1 MSITIN
7 HQANSLIVPSAA
19 NLLLGTNNST
29 KLTLDSDGNLGLGV
43 STSLWDVSV
52 YRSFDIGTSG
62 IAAGTAT
69 SELLLVT
76 NAYKDYTSTYYY
88 KNTGAAARYEINGQ
102 EHRWAN
108 APSGTSG
115 TAATFTQVMTLD
127 SSGSLGIGT
136 TSPSGWRLNVSTGVA
151 GNIAQFSDGVSS
163 TLIITTASGSTVS
176 IGQANNGPLAFLTN
190 STERARI
197 TSGGNFLI
205 GATAAGGSKLRIAD
219 GADDS
224 TAYGSAQVTRA
235 TGGGGIWHYA
245 AIAAGAEIV
254 GFGFDV
260 NNLATFGNG
269 SNPNSASSY
278 IKTGTVSSE
287 STVIF
292 GTAGVEKMRL
302 TLVGHLGVGV
312 TPSTWSLGKSVEV
325 GFGGNALWGN
335 AIDSLYITQNMYYDG
350 NFRYKNTAG
359 ATNYQQTIGSH
370 RWFVAG
376 SGTAGNVIAFT
387 QAMTLDSSGNLG
399 LGTTSPTSRL
409 SVTGSADFSGAV
421 GIGAGL
427 TVGSNA
433 GTGDANIE
441 LGSGRSGNGVAYVD
455 FHAATGQD
463 YNFRILREGG
473 LNGNVAISNTG
484 TGYIVTNL
492 NGTERSRL
500 TDWGLLITGNLV
512 VGNGLSGEKQI
523 TFSNNNR
530 YLYYYLAS
538 DGQNL
543 GVWDSTGGYH
553 RFYSDVSGNFW
564 IRGTL
569 TQNSD
574 ERLKT
579 NWRDLG
585 AGFVNRLAGVKSGI
599 YDRVDMTDES
609 YVGVAAQSLQLIMPN
624 AVRQDKETGMLS
636 VDYGSAALVSSVELA
651 KKIVEQEDRIAR
663 LEALIERMQN
673 V

>member
-29 KLTLDSDGNLGLGV
+29 KLTLDSDGNLALGV
-43 STSLWDVSV
+43 STSFWDVSV

-88 KNTGAAARYEINGQ
+88 KNTAAAGRYEINGQ

-115 TAATFTQVMTLD
+115 TAATFTQVMTLSDVGRLGLGSDVTAPLSLLHLGTSNPEIRWDD
-127 SSGSLGIGT
+127 SDANGIVQVRQSGSAFVITIDATNVDASSNLQIAIDGSEKLRLTSNGDLGIGT
-136 TSPSGWRLNVSTGVA
+136 ST
-151 GNIAQFSDGVSS
+151 
-163 TLIITTASGSTVS
+163 
-176 IGQANNGPLAFLTN
+176 P
-190 STERARI
+190 
-197 TSGGNFLI
+197 
-205 GATAAGGSKLRIAD
+205 GSKLSVVGSVDI
-219 GADDS
+219 S
-224 TAYGSAQVTRA
+224 TTLQV
-235 TGGGGIWHYA
+235 
-245 AIAAGAEIV
+245 
-254 GFGFDV
+254 
-260 NNLATFGNG
+260 
-269 SNPNSASSY
+269 
-278 IKTGTVSSE
+278 
-287 STVIF
+287 
-292 GTAGVEKMRL
+292 GTA
-302 TLVGHLGVGV
+302 
-312 TPSTWSLGKSVEV
+312 
-325 GFGGNALWGN
+325 
-335 AIDSLYITQNMYYDG
+335 
-350 NFRYKNTAG
+350 
-359 ATNYQQTIGSH
+359 
-370 RWFVAG
+370 
-376 SGTAGNVIAFT
+376 
-387 QAMTLDSSGNLG
+387 
-399 LGTTSPTSRL
+399 
-409 SVTGSADFSGAV
+409 
-421 GIGAGL
+421 L
-427 TVGSNA
+427 TVGALLS
-433 GTGDANIE
+433 TGDAQIE
-441 LGSGRSGNGVAYVD
+441 LGAGRTGSGVAYID
-455 FHAATGQD
+455 FHAASGQD
-463 YNFRILREGG
+463 YNFRILRDSG

-492 NGTERSRL
+492 NGTEKSRL
-500 TDWGLLITGNLV
+500 TDWGFLISGNLM
-512 VGNGLSGEKQI
+512 VGNGFSGEKQL

-543 GVWDSTGGYH
+543 GVWDNTGGYG